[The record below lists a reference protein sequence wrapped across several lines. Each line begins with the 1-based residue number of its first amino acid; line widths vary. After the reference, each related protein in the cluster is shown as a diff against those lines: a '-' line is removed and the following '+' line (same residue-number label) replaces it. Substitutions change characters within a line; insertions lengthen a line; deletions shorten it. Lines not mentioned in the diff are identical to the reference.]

1 MFDKQGPEARALL
14 DQREGTKELLQK
26 KSTSATKVQS

>member
-14 DQREGTKELLQK
+14 DQREGTKEA
-26 KSTSATKVQS
+26 ATKEINQCY